1 MGMVLYEEQTVAR
14 GFSNVIILNL
24 GKLRYRVDL
33 GPLPL
38 VLGNGNWGGGAGEP
52 SQRTRPWPSSA
63 DAEGLGIGLS
73 LRGLSFRGWKMS
85 LLT

>member
-33 GPLPL
+33 GSLPL
-38 VLGNGNWGGGAGEP
+38 VLGNGNWGGEPGSPPREPGPGPALLMLKVWALGCPSGVSVSAGGKC
-52 SQRTRPWPSSA
+52 RC
-63 DAEGLGIGLS
+63 
-73 LRGLSFRGWKMS
+73 
-85 LLT
+85 